1 MGGHSPL
8 RGWPDARDC
17 ACVHVVNLSIT
28 LSKNLAISVPSSDW
42 FSTQCF
48 LAIAS
53 AGPSTA
59 IISLCYPYPFVIE
72 LPSMHPARDI
82 LISRRQVV
90 CSETCAVGTLMIGSQ
105 TVVREQQGTH

>member
-59 IISLCYPYPFVIE
+59 IISLCYPYPFVIGVGVNAPGE
-72 LPSMHPARDI
+72 RHPHIQAPGSVFRD
-82 LISRRQVV
+82 LRRGHADDRE
-90 CSETCAVGTLMIGSQ
+90 SDSGT
-105 TVVREQQGTH
+105 